1 MRTALVKLHASV
13 FLAGFT
19 GILGKVIT
27 LAEIPLVWWRM
38 LMVIVLLYAIL
49 RLRRAYW
56 RPRLASLAV
65 LYGLGGLLS
74 LSWLFFYGGIKVS
87 TVSVSLVCVSLMG
100 FFTALLSPPI
110 LKTPW
115 SPREFVYSAFAIAG
129 IVLIF
134 HFDTQY
140 RFGILLGCLAA
151 AMSALYVICNKKYA
165 SHYTNQNLV
174 FFHEICGGFL
184 LVTLAMGLYHHAF
197 PLARVVPDARD
208 LFYLFLLA
216 GFCTVGMYVLQLQ
229 ALQTISPFTVNLTF
243 NLEPIYSI
251 ILAALL
257 LGEGKTFT
265 ASFYAGLGLIILSV
279 VLQSMYVIKTRPQA
293 AKPAGEK
300 RKARESVRRI

>member
-38 LMVIVLLYAIL
+38 LMVIAFLYLLL

-56 RPRLASLAV
+56 RPRFRSLMV

-100 FFTALLSPPI
+100 FFTALLSPLI
-110 LKTPW
+110 IKTPW

-140 RFGILLGCLAA
+140 RLGILFGCLAA

-174 FFHEICGGFL
+174 FLHEICGGFL
-184 LVTLAMGLYHHAF
+184 LVTLAMGLYHRAF
-197 PLARVVPDARD
+197 PAAPMLPDARD

-229 ALQTISPFTVNLTF
+229 ALQAISPFTVNLTF

-265 ASFYAGLGLIILSV
+265 GSFYAGLGLIILSV
-279 VLQSMYVIKTRPQA
+279 ALQSLHVMKNRPQA
-293 AKPAGEK
+293 APAGEK
-300 RKARESVRRI
+300 RKTRESVRRI